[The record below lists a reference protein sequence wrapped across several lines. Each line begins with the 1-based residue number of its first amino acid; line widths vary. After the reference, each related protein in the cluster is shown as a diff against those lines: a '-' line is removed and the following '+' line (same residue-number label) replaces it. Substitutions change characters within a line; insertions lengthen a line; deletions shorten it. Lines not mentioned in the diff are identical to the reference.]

1 MNETETKYKE
11 EVLIKMTKAA
21 YYESKK
27 DEAKPGKGN
36 NYPCSILILNIIGRK
51 KEEKRDDNRDEGAIE
66 RIVKF
71 TGVTD
76 DTVGREEILAK
87 LVKEQKEEVDFTCFE
102 RGKTEGMILLK
113 KPLVAKEAVEKMAE
127 NPGKNSLSNDLFK
140 YFSGDFGSRKSRVCS
155 IRGRGRTEG
164 FSSYQG

>member
-1 MNETETKYKE
+1 MLTEQRKITF
-11 EVLIKMTKAA
+11 L
-21 YYESKK
+21 
-27 DEAKPGKGN
+27 
-36 NYPCSILILNIIGRK
+36 GRK

-102 RGKTEGMILLK
+102 RGKAEGLILLK
-113 KPLVAKEAVEKMAE
+113 KPLVAKEAVEKMSE
-127 NPGKNSLSNDLFK
+127 NPGKSFNSNTSS
-140 YFSGDFGSRKSRVCS
+140 YVFSGDFGRRKSRVCS
-155 IRGRGRTEG
+155 TRGGGCTE
-164 FSSYQG
+164 SLPSYQG